1 MSESSQIEAD
11 NLNRLRHSAAHVLA
25 QAVRME
31 FPGAKFAI
39 GPTIE
44 NGFYYDFDL
53 PRPLVP
59 EDLAKIEQRMKALL
73 AESNPFVHKEVSAKE
88 AKELFANQPYKL
100 ELIDDILS
108 NDASAKLSVY
118 TQGDFVDLCKG
129 PHVANTNEIPADGIK
144 LMSFAGAYWRGD
156 SDRPMLQRIYG
167 TAWKSAQ
174 ELEHHLAL
182 IEEAKKRDH
191 RLLGKQLELFSTAD
205 EVGAGLILWHPKGG
219 MVRYLAEHFSKEAHR
234 LNGYEFVFTPH
245 IGKANLWKTSG
256 HLGFYRENMYS
267 PMKIDEEEYFI
278 KPMNCPFHTH
288 IYKSRSRSYR
298 EHPIRMVEFGTVYR
312 YEFSGALH
320 GLTRVR
326 GFTQDDAHIFCTK
339 EQIEEEISRALQFSL
354 YILRTFGLDNFTA
367 YVSTRPPEKSIGNDS
382 DWEIATNALVRA
394 VEKAKLTTKFDH
406 GGGAF
411 YGPKID
417 LKVTDALNREW
428 QLSTVQLDF
437 NLPERFDLQYAGPD
451 GQQHRP
457 FMVHR
462 ALFGSVER
470 FIGMLIENYMG
481 AFPFWL
487 APVQGTIIPITDDV
501 LPYASEI
508 AQQLKDNNFRVEI
521 DDRPERMQSK
531 IRDSQMM
538 KIPYA
543 IVVGR
548 KEMENKTIALRCRE
562 KGDLGT
568 MPTSDFIAMAQK
580 MSAAGAPQPIKEF

>member
-1 MSESSQIEAD
+1 MPENTNTVDDLSC
-11 NLNRLRHSAAHVLA
+11 LRHSAAHVLA
-25 QAVRME
+25 QAVRKE
-31 FPGAKFAI
+31 FPSAKFAI
-39 GPTIE
+39 GPSIE

-53 PRPLVP
+53 PRPLIP
-59 EDLAKIEQRMKALL
+59 DDLAKIEAHIREVL
-73 AESNPFVHKEVSAKE
+73 SVNHPFVRKEVSSVE
-88 AKELFANQPYKL
+88 ARKLFADQPYKL
-100 ELIDDILS
+100 EIIDDILKA
-108 NDASAKLSVY
+108 NPSATLSVY
-118 TQGDFVDLCKG
+118 TNGDFTDLCQG
-129 PHVANTNEIPADGIK
+129 PHVAETKFIPADGIK
-144 LMSFAGAYWRGD
+144 LLSFAGAYWRGD
-156 SDRPMLQRIYG
+156 STRPMLQRIYG
-167 TAWKSAQ
+167 TAWKCA
-174 ELEHHLAL
+174 EDLNRYLAMV
-182 IEEAKKRDH
+182 EEAKKRDH

-219 MVRYLAEHFSKEAHR
+219 MVRYLAEQFSKEAHR
-234 LNGYEFVFTPH
+234 MNGYDFVFTPH

-288 IYKSRSRSYR
+288 IYKARTRTYR
-298 EHPIRMVEFGTVYR
+298 ELPIRMVEFGTVYR

-339 EQIEEEISRALQFSL
+339 DQIEKEISRALQFSL

-367 YVSTRPPEKSIGNDS
+367 YVSTRPPEKSIGDDA

-394 VEKAKLTTKFDH
+394 VEEAKLTTKFDH

-417 LKVTDALNREW
+417 LKVTDALGREW

-437 NLPERFDLQYAGPD
+437 NLPERFDLQYTGPD

-487 APVQGTIIPITDDV
+487 APVQATIVPITDDV
-501 LPYASEI
+501 LPYAHDV
-508 AQQLKDNNFRVEI
+508 ARKLKDNGIRVEV
-521 DDRPERMQSK
+521 DERPDRMQSK

-548 KEMENKTIALRCRE
+548 KEREKGLIALRCRE

-568 MPTSDFIAMAQK
+568 MSVDAFLDTARNL
-580 MSAAGAPQPIKEF
+580 SAAGVPQALRSE

>member
-1 MSESSQIEAD
+1 MSAD
-11 NLNRLRHSAAHVLA
+11 PKIKVDDLNRLRHSAAHVLA
-25 QAVRME
+25 QAMRME
-31 FPGAKFAI
+31 FPTVKFGI
-39 GPTIE
+39 GPAIE

-59 EDLAKIEQRMKALL
+59 EDLSKIEARMKDILRKGH
-73 AESNPFVHKEVSAKE
+73 PFIRKEVLPEE
-88 AKELFANQPYKL
+88 AEKIFADQPYKL
-100 ELIDDILS
+100 ELIKDILS
-108 NDASAKLSVY
+108 AGSDSKLSIY
-118 TQGDFVDLCKG
+118 TNGDFTDLCQG
-129 PHVANTNEIPADGIK
+129 PHVVSTDEIPVDGLK
-144 LMSFAGAYWRGD
+144 LLSIAGAYWRGK
-156 SDRPMLQRIYG
+156 SENPMLQRIYG
-167 TAWKSAQ
+167 TAWESVQ
-174 ELEHHLAL
+174 DLEQYLAR

-191 RLLGKQLELFSTAD
+191 RTLGKQLELFSTAD

-219 MVRYLAEHFSKEAHR
+219 MVRYLAEQFSKEAHR
-234 LNGYEFVFTPH
+234 LNGYDFVYTPH
-245 IGKANLWKTSG
+245 IGKASLWETSG

-288 IYKSRSRSYR
+288 IYKARTRSYR
-298 EHPIRMVEFGTVYR
+298 DLPLRWAEFGTVYR

-326 GFTQDDAHIFCTK
+326 GFTQDDAHIFCTPDQVK
-339 EQIEEEISRALQFSL
+339 YEVARALNFSL
-354 YILRTFGLDNFTA
+354 YILRAFGLDDFTA
-367 YVSTRPPEKSIGNDS
+367 YVSTRPLEKSIGADA
-382 DWEIATNALVRA
+382 DWEIATKALVNA
-394 VEKAKLTTKFDH
+394 VEDARLTTKYDH

-417 LKVTDALNREW
+417 LKVTDSLNREW

-437 NLPERFDLQYAGPD
+437 NLPERFDLNYIGSD
-451 GQQHRP
+451 GQPHRP
-457 FMVHR
+457 FMIHR

-487 APVQGTIIPITDDV
+487 APVQTTVISITDDA
-501 LPYASEI
+501 LPYVYQV
-508 AQQLKDNNFRVEI
+508 AQRLRDEGLRIEI
-521 DDRPERMQSK
+521 DERSERMQAK

-538 KIPYA
+538 KVPYA

-548 KEMENKTIALRCRE
+548 KEMQNGMISLRCRE

-568 MPTSDFIAMAQK
+568 MSVEDFLTLSRK
-580 MSAAGAPQPIKEF
+580 LCAAGVPQTIS